1 MTLGIAERAETRDR
15 ASATLAERPLL
26 RSMLRGLVCRCPNCG
41 EGKLFAGYL
50 RAVPTCG
57 ACGEPF
63 DGLHRADDLP
73 PYLTVFVV
81 GHLVVALFMALD
93 ETVVLSMG
101 VNLAIFIPLT
111 LVLCLAMLRP
121 MKGLTIGLQWAMRM
135 HGFGEGDE
143 NRDH

>member
-1 MTLGIAERAETRDR
+1 MTLEAADRIEAKERAPEIV
-15 ASATLAERPLL
+15 AARPLL
-26 RSMLRGLVCRCPNCG
+26 RSMLRGLVCRCPNCN
-41 EGKLFAGYL
+41 EGKLFSGYL
-50 RAVPTCG
+50 RAVPNCSV
-57 ACGEPF
+57 CGESY

-93 ETVVLSMG
+93 EAVVLSLG
-101 VNLAIFIPLT
+101 ANLAIFIPLT

-135 HGFGEGDE
+135 HGFGDGDE
-143 NRDH
+143 HRDH